1 MRAID
6 NRVTDTLIRA
16 QVERYVADVRTM
28 LGDEL
33 IGVYLH
39 GSLAMGCFNPAQS
52 DLDLLVITRTPM
64 SLATKRTIAD
74 HLVRA
79 SRQPA
84 PIEVSF
90 LALATLTLWRH
101 PPSFD
106 FHYSEMWRDAYI
118 RDLAGEGWRA
128 WDAGEKRDP
137 DLSAHIMVARRRGIA
152 LYGPPAASVFPD
164 VPEADYIAAIMSDVT
179 EALDRIY
186 ADPVYA
192 ILNACRTLAFLQTRQ
207 VLSKDEGGRW
217 ALDHLPLALRPLVWL
232 ALTRYRDAEEAGVFP
247 APLLEAFRDYARQE
261 LRRDVHRDAPAVTM
275 PEVGAD
281 ASL

>member
-6 NRVTDTLIRA
+6 DRVTDTLIRA
-16 QVERYVADVRTM
+16 QVERYVADVRAM

-39 GSLAMGCFNPAQS
+39 GSLAMGCFNPVQS
-52 DLDLLVITRTPM
+52 DLDLLVITRMPM
-64 SLATKRTIAD
+64 SLATKRAIAD
-74 HLVRA
+74 YLVRV

-90 LALATLTLWRH
+90 LALAMLTPWRH

-106 FHYSEMWRDAYI
+106 FHYSEMWRDAYT

-164 VPEADYIAAIMSDVT
+164 VPEADYIAAIMSNVT

-192 ILNACRTLAFLQTRQ
+192 ILNACRTLAFLRTRQ
-207 VLSKDEGGRW
+207 VLSKDEGGQW
-217 ALDHLPLALRPLVWL
+217 ALDHVPLALRPLVWL
-232 ALTRYRDAEEAGVFP
+232 ALTRYRDVEETGAFP
-247 APLLEAFRDYARQE
+247 APLLEAFRNYARQE
-261 LRRDVHRDAPAVTM
+261 LRRDAFSGTPRQ
-275 PEVGAD
+275 
-281 ASL
+281 

>member
-1 MRAID
+1 MSQFGWNTSPPA
-6 NRVTDTLIRA
+6 IRA
-16 QVERYVADVRTM
+16 QVERYVAEVHAI

-52 DLDLLVITRTPM
+52 DLDLLVVTRVPM
-64 SLATKRTIAD
+64 SLAKKRDVAD
-74 HLVRA
+74 HLLRI

-90 LALATLTLWRH
+90 LTVAMLTPWRH
-101 PPSFD
+101 PPPFD
-106 FHYSEMWRDAYI
+106 FHYSEMWRDAYA
-118 RDLAGEGWRA
+118 RDLAGERWRT
-128 WDAGEKRDP
+128 WNAGEQRDP
-137 DLSAHIMVARRRGIA
+137 DLSAHITVARQRGIA
-152 LYGPPAASVFPD
+152 LYGPPAAAVFPE

-192 ILNACRTLAFLQTRQ
+192 ILNACRTLAFLHTRQ

-217 ALDHLPLALRPLVWL
+217 AIEHLPPVLRPLIQL
-232 ALTRYRDAEEAGVFP
+232 ALTHYRDAENTGAFP
-247 APLLEAFRDYARQE
+247 ATLLETFGNHARQE
-261 LRRDVHRDAPAVTM
+261 LRRCLAANALATRTQGTCGDQR
-275 PEVGAD
+275 
-281 ASL
+281 